1 MYDIS
6 DGRSVIRQAVDDY
19 YVMGVGYI
27 HVYQDPMMDMGKG
40 EVCFHD
46 IDPLDVYVDP
56 NSRHKLFD
64 DAENIII
71 SRLFTKEQAKKMWP
85 MYSKAID
92 NAADNSGSRFDFN
105 APSTEREDD
114 GEVQFPEDVGRL
126 NNQDYIRG
134 YERYYRVDVDEYR
147 VHEVFEEDVQT
158 VLSDCKKLYHNFY
171 HLPEEVQ
178 LIIAN
183 MMFNMGLT
191 RLSKFKGMKRGVDDC
206 DWQAAADEMV
216 DSRWY
221 RQVTNRAERLVERM
235 RNV

>member
-1 MYDIS
+1 M
-6 DGRSVIRQAVDDY
+6 
-19 YVMGVGYI
+19 
-27 HVYQDPMMDMGKG
+27 
-40 EVCFHD
+40 D
-46 IDPLDVYVDP
+46 IDQLRRELDEDEGCVYEIYLDHLGYPTFGIGHLV
-56 NSRHKLFD
+56 
-64 DAENIII
+64 
-71 SRLFTKEQAKKMWP
+71 TKH
-85 MYSKAID
+85 D
-92 NAADNSGSRFDFN
+92 
-105 APSTEREDD
+105 REH
-114 GEVQFPEDVGRL
+114 GWSVGT
-126 NNQDYIRG
+126 
-134 YERYYRVDVDEYR
+134 DVDEYR

-221 RQVTNRAERLVERM
+221 RQVTNRAERLVKRM
-235 RNV
+235 RNVTPIWGSTTTAME